1 MTIWKLGKVSS
12 DFVALGKSCEKYSN
26 TNYGAAHLATATFVQ
41 TFCPIQNFSICL
53 FLSQKHS
60 Y

>member
-1 MTIWKLGKVSS
+1 MI
-12 DFVALGKSCEKYSN
+12 
-26 TNYGAAHLATATFVQ
+26 YGATHLAAATFVQ
-41 TFCPIQNFSICL
+41 TFCPIQNSSICL